1 MKKGEDPSM
10 GPVSGSGHG
19 LDRLFES
26 ARGDGL
32 AGGQLEELWSRV
44 GPAALVGAPHSG
56 GAGTGAS
63 GASAA
68 SGSAG
73 GGAAAGLGMKTVVAL
88 LVGGALVAGGV
99 AHTWSSARSASTN
112 RSTAIPSVNAPV
124 LVQPGVTA
132 PLDPPSLPSPPNDP
146 VVTPGAP
153 GAAVDI
159 GALPQA
165 GSPPRGPRTHAAQ
178 SGTEGRGL
186 DRTLARQFPDSVTPA
201 SAQGGTGNTPPS
213 SYGDPSPVPAGFARA
228 AGPVS
233 ASGPTGAGAPAGVA
247 APPNEGALLLRA
259 RQELASDPAGTLA
272 LTEEH
277 ARRFPGG
284 TLAPEREVLAIE
296 ALVRLGRTPD
306 ARARLAAFHDRFP
319 QSPHLAHLDSIVG
332 R

>member
-10 GPVSGSGHG
+10 EPVSGSNDG

-32 AGGQLEELWSRV
+32 AGPQLEELWSRV

-56 GAGTGAS
+56 GTGTGAS

-68 SGSAG
+68 SS

-88 LVGGALVAGGV
+88 LVGGGLVAGGV
-99 AHTWSSARSASTN
+99 AHTWNSS
-112 RSTAIPSVNAPV
+112 RSTRPTEIPSVNAPV
-124 LVQPGVTA
+124 LVQPSVAA
-132 PLDPPSLPSPPNDP
+132 PLSPVSPPNDP
-146 VVTPGAP
+146 VVGPGAP

-165 GSPPRGPRTHAAQ
+165 GSAQRGPRTHAAQ

-186 DRTLARQFPDSVTPA
+186 DRTLARQFPDSVTPSA
-201 SAQGGTGNTPPS
+201 AQGGAVNAPPS
-213 SYGDPSPVPAGFARA
+213 SYGDPSLAPAGAPVGAPAGFARA

-233 ASGPTGAGAPAGVA
+233 GSGPTGPGATAGVA

-272 LTEEH
+272 LTDEH